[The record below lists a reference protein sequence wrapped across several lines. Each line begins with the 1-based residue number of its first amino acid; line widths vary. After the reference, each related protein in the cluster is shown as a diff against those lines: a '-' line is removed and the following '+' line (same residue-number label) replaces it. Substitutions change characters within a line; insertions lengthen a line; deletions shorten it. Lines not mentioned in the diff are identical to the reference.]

1 MHLNTQPIIER
12 PAISGQKNFRK
23 NKHVKT
29 VQIMKSFR
37 LLTTL
42 SISLLLLSCGNDN
55 NDYDATGSFEATEI
69 IVSAQANGR
78 ILSINLNEGDRL
90 QQGQMVG
97 VIDSTQLY
105 LQKMSLLSNAR
116 GVRAQQPDIRKQ
128 TASIQEQI
136 STLEREKARVQR
148 LLASNAA
155 NQKQLDDI
163 ESQINVLQKQLLAL
177 TSTLEK
183 NSEHISA
190 QCSTLEIQVAQ
201 LDDQLEKTRIVSPI
215 SGTVLNRYAEAGEL
229 ATMGTPLF
237 KIANTGEMF
246 LRTYVTNNQLAQIKL
261 NDVVT
266 VGVDDGYG
274 NMKSYQGEITWISSK
289 SEFTPKTI
297 QTKNERANLVYALK
311 IAVQNDGF
319 LKIGMY
325 GEVKFK

>member
-105 LQKMSLLSNAR
+105 LQKTESSFQCAWRKGATAR
-116 GVRAQQPDIRKQ
+116 HTQTDRIYSGADQHAGTRKSACAK
-128 TASIQEQI
+128 ASCI
-136 STLEREKARVQR
+136 
-148 LLASNAA
+148 
-155 NQKQLDDI
+155 
-163 ESQINVLQKQLLAL
+163 
-177 TSTLEK
+177 
-183 NSEHISA
+183 
-190 QCSTLEIQVAQ
+190 QCSQSKA
-201 LDDQLEKTRIVSPI
+201 TRRHRVS
-215 SGTVLNRYAEAGEL
+215 
-229 ATMGTPLF
+229 
-237 KIANTGEMF
+237 
-246 LRTYVTNNQLAQIKL
+246 
-261 NDVVT
+261 D
-266 VGVDDGYG
+266 
-274 NMKSYQGEITWISSK
+274 
-289 SEFTPKTI
+289 
-297 QTKNERANLVYALK
+297 
-311 IAVQNDGF
+311 
-319 LKIGMY
+319 
-325 GEVKFK
+325 